1 MTSEDDKLSFTE
13 FLRKEK
19 FIKGTAD
26 ADVDIEESV
35 DKIDTSVDEIID
47 KALNS
52 NNQDEARKYWR
63 EVQKITAEDYPYLYI
78 VNIEHSY
85 FVSDD
90 LDISVDTQIPHP
102 HGHGAPIINNM
113 NDWTLKR

>member
-35 DKIDTSVDEIID
+35 DKIDTSTTDETINKKD
-47 KALNS
+47 
-52 NNQDEARKYWR
+52 
-63 EVQKITAEDYPYLYI
+63 T
-78 VNIEHSY
+78 
-85 FVSDD
+85 SDD
-90 LDISVDTQIPHP
+90 KNTEVMVNEDNTPDSNEGINHS
-102 HGHGAPIINNM
+102 IILLIIIILIVIILLFI
-113 NDWTLKR
+113 TLI

>member
-35 DKIDTSVDEIID
+35 DKIDTSSFDKLLTKNKIYIID
-47 KALNS
+47 TS
-52 NNQDEARKYWR
+52 TTDETINK
-63 EVQKITAEDYPYLYI
+63 KDT
-78 VNIEHSY
+78 
-85 FVSDD
+85 SDD
-90 LDISVDTQIPHP
+90 KNTEVMVNEDNTPDSNESINHS
-102 HGHGAPIINNM
+102 IILLIIIILIVIILLFI
-113 NDWTLKR
+113 TLI

>member
-47 KALNS
+47 KI
-52 NNQDEARKYWR
+52 D
-63 EVQKITAEDYPYLYI
+63 T
-78 VNIEHSY
+78 
-85 FVSDD
+85 SDD
-90 LDISVDTQIPHP
+90 KNTEVMVNEDNTPDSNEGINHS
-102 HGHGAPIINNM
+102 IILLIIIILIVIILLFI
-113 NDWTLKR
+113 TLI

>member
-35 DKIDTSVDEIID
+35 DEIDTSVDEIID
-47 KALNS
+47 KIDTS
-52 NNQDEARKYWR
+52 TTDETINK
-63 EVQKITAEDYPYLYI
+63 KDT
-78 VNIEHSY
+78 
-85 FVSDD
+85 SDD
-90 LDISVDTQIPHP
+90 KNTEVMVNEDNTPDSNEGINHS
-102 HGHGAPIINNM
+102 IILLIIIILIVIILLFI
-113 NDWTLKR
+113 TLI